1 MAMLRI
7 NERTRAAL
15 RELARERGE
24 PMSRVVEHLVDSAR
38 AERFF
43 ADADAAYERLR
54 RDPHAWAAE
63 QDDRAAWEATLDDGL
78 EDA

>member
-1 MAMLRI
+1 
-7 NERTRAAL
+7 
-15 RELARERGE
+15 
-24 PMSRVVEHLVDSAR
+24 MSRVVEHLVDSAR

-54 RDPHAWAAE
+54 RDPHAWATE
-63 QDDRAAWEATLDDGL
+63 LDDRAAWEVTPDDGL